1 MLRTG
6 GIALIHALF
15 LLAPY
20 ASPGEKEKTVAVS
33 LKAMPRV
40 SPAPARILFTIE
52 LEGGADADVYCATL
66 EFDWGDGTKTSQA
79 GECPAFVPGE
89 TPVERF
95 YEVEHTYNRKGRPV
109 VKLSLLKDG
118 KPLARAS
125 VNIVVGSPYQK
136 PSLEVQ
142 ER

>member
-1 MLRTG
+1 MRTS
-6 GIALIHALF
+6 IAPPSSLIGATGRRRHKRAS
-15 LLAPY
+15 APPSF
-20 ASPGEKEKTVAVS
+20 A
-33 LKAMPRV
+33 
-40 SPAPARILFTIE
+40 
-52 LEGGADADVYCATL
+52 
-66 EFDWGDGTKTSQA
+66 
-79 GECPAFVPGE
+79 GE

-95 YEVEHTYNRKGRPV
+95 YEVEHTYTGSRHGPSC
-109 VKLSLLKDG
+109 KLRLLKDG